1 MCLISRGL
9 KASIGL
15 LLYWKLHRGYVG
27 WVWTAPKTADVGIPL
42 RKITSSSILPSTSSW
57 GSCRDVQ
64 GPWHHGISFQE
75 TMTFKANAGGFCFSC
90 PSLRHE
96 TLNFENGSF
105 LGHGGIPSYPF
116 FSIDRPNGDP
126 HRRSHSGVMAMEN
139 HQWRYLNGTI
149 LYKSGNQ
156 MIINDYTWEING
168 L

>member
-1 MCLISRGL
+1 MGAPHCRWYL
-9 KASIGL
+9 
-15 LLYWKLHRGYVG
+15 G

-75 TMTFKANAGGFCFSC
+75 TMTFKANARGFCFSC

-116 FSIDRPNGDP
+116 FFHRPSYWGSASAVPLRCHGNGKSP
-126 HRRSHSGVMAMEN
+126 MEVFFCWEN
-139 HQWRYLNGTI
+139 PLQIGE
-149 LYKSGNQ
+149 S
-156 MIINDYTWEING
+156 NDYKWLYLGNKWEING